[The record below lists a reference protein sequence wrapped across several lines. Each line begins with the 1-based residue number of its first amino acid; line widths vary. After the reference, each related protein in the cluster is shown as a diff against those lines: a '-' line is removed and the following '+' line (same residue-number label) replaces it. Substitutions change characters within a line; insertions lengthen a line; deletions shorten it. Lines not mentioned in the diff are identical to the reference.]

1 MNPHKVL
8 SFVNS
13 RQVSLLLLFI
23 FYWMVATSSL
33 SGFVGKW
40 ALRDSEATYGIEQI
54 LDNTAIRPF
63 AYRILVPA
71 ASGMA
76 ERIVPDKIKA
86 YAVDKLGPYRTFSRA
101 TSSAKENYAFRYV
114 VIMYACLGFCLG
126 SLFVLRS
133 VLLNLG
139 LATQTA
145 TFIPAVFIMAFPFI
159 QTIGGY
165 FYDYVELFF
174 LAAAML
180 LAMHNKWL
188 ALLAL
193 TIPATLN
200 KEAFFFFLPTLY
212 PILRSNSS
220 RNFSLSVLAAAIG
233 ISGVVNLIVKWQY
246 LGAGGDAA
254 HFQLIDNLQKYL
266 SPKLYGQ
273 LEVTYGFV
281 GPSGAFIGT
290 IFTIV
295 AIILRGWKFCPPAI
309 RSHILIASSINLPLF
324 MLFCAAGEMRNL
336 SLLFVGFIVLIA
348 YTVEKPNLTSR
359 APSRT
364 RLPQHAIIEKTPL

>member
-1 MNPHKVL
+1 MKPHNVL

-13 RQVSLLLLFI
+13 RQLSLLLLFI

-33 SGFVGKW
+33 SGFLGKW
-40 ALRDSEATYGIEQI
+40 ALRDSTETYGIEKI

-71 ASGMA
+71 AAGIA
-76 ERIVPDKIKA
+76 ERVMPDKIKA

-101 TSSAKENYAFRYV
+101 TSSVKEKYAFRYV
-114 VIMYACLGFCLG
+114 VIIYACLAFCLG

-139 LATQTA
+139 LGTQTA
-145 TFIPAVFIMAFPFI
+145 TFIPAVFVIAFPFI

-174 LAAAML
+174 LASAML
-180 LAMHNKWL
+180 LAMHNRWL
-188 ALLAL
+188 ALFAL

-220 RNFSLSVLAAAIG
+220 RYFSLSILAAAIG
-233 ISGVVNLIVKWQY
+233 ISGIVNLVVKWQY

-254 HFQLIDNLQKYL
+254 HFQLIDNLRTYL
-266 SPKLYGQ
+266 SPNLYGQ

-295 AIILRGWKFCPPAI
+295 AIVLRGWKFCPPAI
-309 RSHILIASSINLPLF
+309 RSHILIASSINFPLF
-324 MLFCAAGEMRNL
+324 MLFCASGEMRNL

-348 YTVEKPNLTSR
+348 YTVEKPNVAR
-359 APSRT
+359 RVPSRT
-364 RLPQHAIIEKTPL
+364 GLPQHSVVEKTPV